1 MHSAVLSLESGRS
14 FPGMGPSW
22 GTLQTTRKDVTF
34 HLESESK
41 EMSSVAAMG
50 GGVWIELYRE
60 GSG

>member
-1 MHSAVLSLESGRS
+1 
-14 FPGMGPSW
+14 MGPSW

-41 EMSSVAAMG
+41 EMSNVAAMG